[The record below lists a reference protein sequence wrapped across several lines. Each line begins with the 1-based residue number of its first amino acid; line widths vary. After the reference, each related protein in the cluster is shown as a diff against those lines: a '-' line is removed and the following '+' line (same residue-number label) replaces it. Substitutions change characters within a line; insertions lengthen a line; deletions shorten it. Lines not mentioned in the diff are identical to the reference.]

1 MKKIVFYLTAFF
13 VAAAVIS
20 CGLVDFSVDETYV
33 AAPTVNSND
42 ANNVVSIT
50 FSNHPGCKYIN
61 VIRYEVNG
69 SSSTA
74 EKVKDS
80 TYNIG
85 QIIPK
90 KADSEGKKNYA
101 DVKDATYAFYDY
113 YSDATKFYQY
123 YLQYMTSSGHVVSR
137 ASGTVAGKGAYGEKI
152 IALAD
157 SVTSIRVDYNTESG
171 IIKMEKSLFS
181 IPNDRSGNA
190 FKQLKIALTNGTLT
204 QLFNLSDSGT
214 GEYMASLKTLLPDS
228 FIGRSLSIKGFV
240 GEDEDSKPG
249 HYSDDKDDYFRWI
262 DYYWTKPLSAEKV
275 MLYIDNDTT
284 TSDFF
289 TVAQIK
295 DEEDTYDYSIE

>member
-1 MKKIVFYLTAFF
+1 MKKIVFYLTALF
-13 VAAAVIS
+13 VTAAVIS

-33 AAPTVNSND
+33 AAPTVNYDS
-42 ANNVVSIT
+42 ANVVSV
-50 FSNHPGCKYIN
+50 SVPYYVGCKYIN

-69 SSSTA
+69 SSSSA
-74 EKVKDS
+74 DKVKD
-80 TYNIG
+80 TTFNIG

-90 KADSEGKKNYA
+90 NGYQDTKGVY
-101 DVKDATYAFYDY
+101 TFYDY
-113 YSDATKFYQY
+113 YVDSTKFYQY

-137 ASGTVAGKGAYGEKI
+137 ASGTVAGKGTEGEKI
-152 IALAD
+152 IAMD
-157 SVTSIRVDYNTESG
+157 GSVTSIRIDYNTESG

-240 GEDEDSKPG
+240 GEEEDSKPG

-295 DEEDTYDYSIE
+295 DEEDTYDYMIE